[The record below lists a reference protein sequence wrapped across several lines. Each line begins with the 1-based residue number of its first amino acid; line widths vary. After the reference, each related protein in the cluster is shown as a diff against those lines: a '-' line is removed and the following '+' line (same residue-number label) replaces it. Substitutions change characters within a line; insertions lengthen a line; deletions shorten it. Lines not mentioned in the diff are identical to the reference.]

1 MGSIIPIAN
10 QKGGVAKTTTA
21 VNLAVALA
29 YYHKKRVLLIDLD
42 LSCNA
47 TAGLGYKA
55 GSIGEVPFGYV
66 LTSFAKHEP
75 MPVSKA
81 ILPTEIENLSLIPGD
96 REIATHFPTDYHFLL
111 QDVLLT
117 VAGDYDFVL
126 IDTPPSRSPII
137 AHSYFAADWILVP
150 LPAEPWALEGL
161 ADVIEMIYS
170 FSRQRSSIDPEAFY
184 RIVLTKVDARESK
197 SNDLIS
203 REVAPFQDKLL
214 ETVIRVNADIKHA
227 QESQKS
233 IFHYNHAS
241 AGAQDYF
248 KLSEEFLKYDQSR
261 PTKKRSDQ
269 AA

>member
-66 LTSFAKHEP
+66 LTSFAKKTP
-75 MPVSKA
+75 LPVSQA
-81 ILPTEIENLSLIPGD
+81 TLPTGIENLTLIPGD
-96 REIATHFPTDYHFLL
+96 REISSHFPTDYHFLL
-111 QDVLLT
+111 NDVLKT
-117 VAGDYDFVL
+117 VAGDYDFIL

-137 AHSYFAADWILVP
+137 AHAYFAADWILVP

-170 FSRQRSSIDPEAFY
+170 FSRQRSSIDPNQFY
-184 RIVLTKVDARESK
+184 RICLTKVDARESK
-197 SNDLIS
+197 SNEYVA
-203 REVAPFQDKLL
+203 REIDPFKDKLL
-214 ETVIRVNADIKHA
+214 STFIRVNADIKHA

-233 IFHYNHAS
+233 IFHYNNAS

-248 KLSEEFLKYDQSR
+248 KLSEEILSYDQHR
-261 PTKKRSDQ
+261 TTKGEQ
-269 AA
+269 A